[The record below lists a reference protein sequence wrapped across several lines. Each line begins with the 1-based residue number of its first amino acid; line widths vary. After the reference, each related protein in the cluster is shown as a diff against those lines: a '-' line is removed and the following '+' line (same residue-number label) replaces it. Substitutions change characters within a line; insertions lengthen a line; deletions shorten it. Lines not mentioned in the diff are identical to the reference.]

1 MMNKPQGIR
10 DIKSKKPT
18 LRFYILWVL
27 ANGLGTII
35 GTIILIFLLVSFGM
49 LSIPLP
55 EQQSKLEGIWK
66 MVTGISIVSIP
77 FGGIIGI
84 MQWLVIRKYIANSGF
99 WFATS
104 AIAMFTGYTVSSVI
118 PIFYLGHQPS
128 DLFISWFF
136 FGAVSG
142 ALQWLILRRQ
152 INYSGLW
159 IIVNIIAGGITGI
172 LLPDLGIIG
181 GTIGWALCGILTGG
195 TLFVLFQ
202 KTNRD
207 YDSQSIA

>member
-1 MMNKPQGIR
+1 MLGI
-10 DIKSKKPT
+10 
-18 LRFYILWVL
+18 
-27 ANGLGTII
+27 
-35 GTIILIFLLVSFGM
+35 SF
-49 LSIPLP
+49 P
-55 EQQSKLEGIWK
+55 EQQTKLAGIWN
-66 MVTGISIVSIP
+66 MVKAISIISIP

-104 AIAMFTGYTVSSVI
+104 AIAMFIGYTAGGFI
-118 PIFYLGHQPS
+118 PMFYLGHQPS
-128 DLFISWFF
+128 DLFLSWFF

-142 ALQWLILRRQ
+142 VLQWLIMRRQ

-159 IIVNIIAGGITGI
+159 IIVNIIAGGIAGF

-181 GTIGWALCGILTGG
+181 VSIGWALSGIFTGG
-195 TLFVLFQ
+195 ILFVLLQ
-202 KTNRD
+202 RANRD

>member
-1 MMNKPQGIR
+1 MMNHSQSIR

-35 GTIILIFLLVSFGM
+35 GTIILFFLLVSFGM
-49 LSIPLP
+49 LSTPLP
-55 EQQSKLEGIWK
+55 EQQSKLEGIWE
-66 MVTGISIVSIP
+66 MVTSISLISIP

-104 AIAMFTGYTVSSVI
+104 AIGMFIGNIVSSVI

-128 DLFISWFF
+128 DLFLAWFF

-142 ALQWLILRRQ
+142 VLQWIIMRRQ

-159 IIVNIIAGGITGI
+159 IFVNVIAGGIAGF

-181 GTIGWALCGILTGG
+181 VSIGWALSGIFTGG
-195 TLFVLFQ
+195 ILFVLLQ
-202 KTNRD
+202 RANRD